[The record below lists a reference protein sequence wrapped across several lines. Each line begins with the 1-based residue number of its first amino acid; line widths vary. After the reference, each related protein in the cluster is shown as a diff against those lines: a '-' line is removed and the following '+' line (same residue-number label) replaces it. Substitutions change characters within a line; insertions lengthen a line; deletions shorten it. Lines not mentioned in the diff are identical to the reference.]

1 MTPKEFEEKVLPSL
15 KPIFLVREPMQNLLT
30 LLEKIELLHQKAS
43 GAVFKEDIMPLVY
56 CALEPKNP
64 PSVQEKALKTVPGI
78 MEALDY
84 TTVKASLFPRISV
97 SEVLSCSKISSAVHD
112 EGWQCNANQ
121 CLISLDAVLANYHPE
136 RQGQHPV
143 VLSHHNEDP

>member
-30 LLEKIELLHQKAS
+30 LLEKIELLQQKAG

-64 PSVQEKALKTVPGI
+64 PSVQEKALKTVPMI
-78 MEALDY
+78 TEALDY

-97 SEVLSCSKISSAVHD
+97 RYSRNKGHFAILKNGRSWDSIANFRLRFISH
-112 EGWQCNANQ
+112 
-121 CLISLDAVLANYHPE
+121 I
-136 RQGQHPV
+136 
-143 VLSHHNEDP
+143 

>member
-1 MTPKEFEEKVLPSL
+1 LLDELKDHALLPYTLPNVFYIIQKMSPKEFEERVLPSL

-30 LLEKIELLHQKAS
+30 LLEKIELLHQKA
-43 GAVFKEDIMPLVY
+43 GGQVFKEDIMPLVY

-84 TTVKASLFPRISV
+84 TTVKASLFPRIAVSV
-97 SEVLSCSKISSAVHD
+97 RL
-112 EGWQCNANQ
+112 
-121 CLISLDAVLANYHPE
+121 
-136 RQGQHPV
+136 
-143 VLSHHNEDP
+143 